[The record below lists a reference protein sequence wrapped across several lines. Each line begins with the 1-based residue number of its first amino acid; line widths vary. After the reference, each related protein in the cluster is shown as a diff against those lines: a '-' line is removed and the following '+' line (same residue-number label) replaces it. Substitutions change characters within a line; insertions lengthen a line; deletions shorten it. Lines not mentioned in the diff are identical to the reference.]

1 MIRQNCRTKYMSLN
15 YYRRKFIINTFSYSP
30 FPFIPLIINF
40 NNQPCTSAINTKNN
54 VVNISVQA
62 LVTLFTQRKALPS
75 IMMYLVDLASNQN
88 RPTMHCARHRYTTNH
103 PKIQLHTQKNICM
116 YKGLKQVDSEL

>member
-15 YYRRKFIINTFSYSP
+15 YNRRKFIINTFSYTP

-40 NNQPCTSAINTKNN
+40 NNQSFTSAINTQIN

-62 LVTLFTQRKALPS
+62 LVTLFTQRKALPC
-75 IMMYLVDLASNQN
+75 IMMHLVDLASNQN
-88 RPTMHCARHRYTTNH
+88 TDPQCTARDTGILQIT
-103 PKIQLHTQKNICM
+103 PKYSSTHKKIYVCTK
-116 YKGLKQVDSEL
+116 V